1 MKKCLKKWEQLS
13 LFFYLTGESFIVY
26 MILKKFLEKVIITKM
41 KKIILIICIIF
52 APALCY
58 SQPAITFNE
67 LSHNF
72 GVVNQKDRIEH
83 IFEFANK
90 GDQELV
96 IEKVS
101 AS

>member
-1 MKKCLKKWEQLS
+1 MINSKNKD
-13 LFFYLTGESFIVY
+13 LTP
-26 MILKKFLEKVIITKM
+26 LTITKM

-72 GVVNQKDRIEH
+72 GIVNQKEERVGGPI
-83 IFEFANK
+83 ILAF
-90 GDQELV
+90 LV
-96 IEKVS
+96 M
-101 AS
+101 